1 MWQDYCLSKPFSSPP
16 RHTTKLYF
24 SPFVAVNWNH
34 RSILALP
41 LASLCRWAGDL
52 ISLCLSFVI
61 FNMKILRVPPKWV
74 VVGMKEFTQQ
84 ALGEHGFRHLDGS
97 LAQE

>member
-1 MWQDYCLSKPFSSPP
+1 MKRAETEP
-16 RHTTKLYF
+16 RPRDLGRVLCEGHGTHAPTARAW
-24 SPFVAVNWNH
+24 V
-34 RSILALP
+34 LALP